1 MSIYSRTV
9 VRVAAVGL
17 AIAVAACSE
26 PTASSRIPA
35 QAQLSAVKFW
45 EAGSSVAWNKTA
57 RDLIAAR
64 GGGTPL
70 TQTRILTYLSV
81 AQYNA
86 IIAAEDA
93 KDRGDHPSPAA
104 AAAGASLVVLKSF
117 FPLDGALLDQTLANQ
132 KAEAQWPGEQTK
144 DVAAGETVGR
154 TVGAAVVAYAA
165 TDRTNL
171 TPPPA
176 NPGGAGKWTGT
187 NSAVGLYGAR
197 TFALE
202 SGDQFRPGPPP
213 AFGSP
218 EFNAALQEIRALS
231 DGLTPTQLALAQF
244 WNPNG
249 PAYLNGVAS
258 EMIVAHHKSERE
270 AARVFA
276 LANMAGFDVL
286 NACFDAKLA
295 YYLIRPSQADPAIK
309 LPIGLPNHPS
319 YPSGHSCIT
328 AAYATVLSSVFPNE
342 SDRLQAMVVEA
353 GLSRM
358 YGGLHY
364 RFDCEVGQEL
374 GRQVADYVMRVTA
387 GGRVAIPLD

>member
-1 MSIYSRTV
+1 MSACSRTFVRAAPV
-9 VRVAAVGL
+9 VL
-17 AIAVAACSE
+17 AIAVGACNE
-26 PTASSRIPA
+26 PTASSLIPTRP
-35 QAQLSAVKFW
+35 QLSAVKFW

-64 GGGTPL
+64 GGGSPL

-117 FPLDGALLDQTLANQ
+117 FPLDGALLDQTFANQ
-132 KAEAQWPGEQTK
+132 KAEAPWPGEQTK
-144 DVAAGETVGR
+144 NVAAGETVGR
-154 TVGAAVVAYAA
+154 AVGAAVVAYAA

-187 NSAVGLYGAR
+187 NSLTGLYGAR

-231 DGLTPTQLALAQF
+231 DGLTPAQLAIARF

-328 AAYATVLSSVFPNE
+328 SAYATVLASVFPDE

-364 RFDCEVGQEL
+364 RFDCEFGQQL

-387 GGRVAIPLD
+387 GGRAAIPLD

>member
-1 MSIYSRTV
+1 MSACSRTLVRAAPV
-9 VRVAAVGL
+9 VL
-17 AIAVAACSE
+17 AIAIAACSE
-26 PTASSRIPA
+26 PTASSVIPTRP
-35 QAQLSAVKFW
+35 QLSAVKFW

-117 FPLDGALLDQTLANQ
+117 FPLDVASLDQTLANQ

-144 DVAAGETVGR
+144 DVAAGEAVGR
-154 TVGAAVVAYAA
+154 AVGEAVVAYAA
-165 TDRTNL
+165 TDRANL

-187 NSAVGLYGAR
+187 NSLTGLYGGR

-231 DGLTPTQLALAQF
+231 DGLTPAQLAIARF

-328 AAYATVLSSVFPNE
+328 SAYATVLSSAFPDE

-364 RFDCEVGQEL
+364 RFDCEVGQQL

-387 GGRVAIPLD
+387 GGRAAIPLD